1 MSSSIQAV
9 DLDAVLDAFES
20 SQDLVQENENK
31 LSNVKE
37 EETIKSEPILKPNL
51 LEDINGDSTAPQTSS
66 ICQVCRNLQF
76 KFTSK
81 YSTAL
86 RIEFLEFPG

>member
-20 SQDLVQENENK
+20 SQDLVQENENR

-51 LEDINGDSTAPQTSS
+51 LEDINGDSSAPQTSS
-66 ICQVCRNLQF
+66 FCQVYFAWNQF
-76 KFTSK
+76 
-81 YSTAL
+81 
-86 RIEFLEFPG
+86 

>member
-31 LSNVKE
+31 LSNAKE
-37 EETIKSEPILKPNL
+37 EDTIKSEPILKPNL
-51 LEDINGDSTAPQTSS
+51 LEDINGGSTAPQTASF
-66 ICQVCRNLQF
+66 CQV
-76 KFTSK
+76 
-81 YSTAL
+81 
-86 RIEFLEFPG
+86 

>member
-37 EETIKSEPILKPNL
+37 VEETIKSEPILKPNL

-66 ICQVCRNLQF
+66 FCQVY
-76 KFTSK
+76 FT
-81 YSTAL
+81 
-86 RIEFLEFPG
+86 